1 MHKEIKGRPLTEEDK
16 RDIEK
21 AVDKVV
27 REYGEVLKKLGENK
41 EG

>member
-1 MHKEIKGRPLTEEDK
+1 MHKKIEGRPLTEEYK
-16 RDIEK
+16 RNIKK
-21 AVDKVV
+21 AVKKVV